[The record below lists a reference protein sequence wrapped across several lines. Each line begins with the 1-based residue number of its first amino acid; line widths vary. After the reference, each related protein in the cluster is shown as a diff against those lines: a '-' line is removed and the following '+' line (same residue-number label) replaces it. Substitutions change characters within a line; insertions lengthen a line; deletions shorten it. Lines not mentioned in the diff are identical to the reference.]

1 MDLYA
6 ENILDHYRHPRKKES
21 LESPDI
27 SHEEANHSCGDS
39 ISIALKCDGDC
50 VKEIGWSGTGCAIS
64 QAAISILAEDLPEN
78 VENLTSKDM
87 YELLGVP
94 IGPRRTK
101 CALLGLHVLKNA
113 MHKLKGEELQS
124 WSETIG
130 DD

>member
-6 ENILDHYRHPRKKES
+6 ENILDHYRHPRGKTA
-21 LESPDI
+21 LENPDI
-27 SHEEANHSCGDS
+27 CHEEANHSCGDVIT
-39 ISIALKCDGDC
+39 ISLKVDGE
-50 VKEIGWSGTGCAIS
+50 KITELAWEGTGCAVS

-78 VENLTSKDM
+78 VQGLTSKEM
-87 YELLGVP
+87 YEMLGVP

-101 CALLGLHVLKNA
+101 CALLGLHALKNA
-113 MHKLKGEELQS
+113 FHTYKGEELQS